1 MRCTHY
7 GTTLKQQRAAVWHHG
22 MMNRYVASA
31 LAGTF
36 GTIFHSAV
44 TWTLHPRLPR
54 TRRRPAP
61 PVEITAR
68 IAKRID
74 LDTAKKGRGL
84 IVATGASHF
93 GYGAAT
99 GALYPLVADRVRAQP
114 VVTGIAYGLGVWA
127 ASYLGWIPAAR
138 LLPPATRQPAERN
151 ITMILAHVAWGAALG
166 LVYAALRGENG
177 AHKTDRV
184 RIPAPDRPSR
194 SRPSS

>member
-1 MRCTHY
+1 MD
-7 GTTLKQQRAAVWHHG
+7 
-22 MMNRYVASA
+22 RYIAGA

-54 TRRRPAP
+54 TRHRPAP
-61 PVEITAR
+61 PVEITAG
-68 IAKRID
+68 IAERAD
-74 LDTAKKGRGL
+74 LETAKTGPGL
-84 IVATGASHF
+84 IVASGALHF

-99 GALYPLVADRVRAQP
+99 GALYPLVGDRMRAQP

-166 LVYAALRGENG
+166 LTYARLRSENG
-177 AHKTDRV
+177 ARRTR
-184 RIPAPDRPSR
+184 RIRAPAPACPPRPR
-194 SRPSS
+194 SSS